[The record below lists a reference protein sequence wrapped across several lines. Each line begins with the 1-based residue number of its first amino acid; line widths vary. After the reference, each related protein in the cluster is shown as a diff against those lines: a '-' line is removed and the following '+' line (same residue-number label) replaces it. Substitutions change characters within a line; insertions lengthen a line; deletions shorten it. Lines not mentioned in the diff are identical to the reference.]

1 MRKLHDRYFKLAK
14 REGKLARSVYKL
26 QELNS
31 RDRILKKGDIV
42 LDLGASPGSWLEYIL
57 DIIGDDGAACAVDLK
72 PIDKKFKGRATFKM
86 MDIHDMKG
94 DEFAEVTTQFDV
106 IVSDM
111 APNTSGIRI
120 MDQAR
125 SQELCEAVVRIACPM
140 LKTGGNLVMKIFYG
154 PDTEFYR
161 AQLEKEF
168 SVVKVRKPEAC
179 RDESTEHY
187 FVCLGYG
194 LEPKKTKK
202 DTAEKLSEGKKTVK
216 KPVKKAGPRKPGPK
230 RQGAK
235 R

>member
-1 MRKLHDRYFKLAK
+1 MRKLHDRYFKQAK

-26 QELNS
+26 EELNS
-31 RDRILKKGDIV
+31 RDRIIKRGDKV

-57 DIIGDDGAACAVDLK
+57 GVIGGSGSACAVDLK
-72 PIDKKFKGRATFKM
+72 PIDKKFKGRATFRM
-86 MDIHDMKG
+86 MDIMEMRG
-94 DEFAEVTTQFDV
+94 DEFSEVATEFDA

-154 PDTEFYR
+154 PETEFYR
-161 AQLEKEF
+161 AQLAKRF
-168 SVVKVRKPEAC
+168 ATVKVRKPEAC

-187 FVCLGYG
+187 LVCLGHG
-194 LEPKKTKK
+194 LEPKVKKDKAEKSTETKK
-202 DTAEKLSEGKKTVK
+202 TPPKAGSK
-216 KPVKKAGPRKPGPK
+216 KPGMK
-230 RQGAK
+230 RRGTK